1 MSDTRN
7 RILDLANQLT
17 QSKGFNGFSYL
28 DLAAEIGIKN
38 SSIHYHFKAKSDL
51 ALAMVKRHRE
61 MTVESFARLDQQIG
75 SPQDRL
81 KSVIQYFETDLRDE
95 KICLCGMM
103 AAEFQSISPDVRRE
117 LVLYFR
123 SFQDWLAKQFSEMAH
138 PNPPLAALQ
147 FLSALEGSLLLARLQ
162 GDVSVVR
169 QTLDDFVNG

>member
-1 MSDTRN
+1 MSDTRT
-7 RILDLANQLT
+7 RILDLADQFT

-51 ALAMVKRHRE
+51 ALAMVERHRKTTTE
-61 MTVESFARLDQQIG
+61 TLSQLDHRLE
-75 SPQDRL
+75 SPQERL
-81 KSVIQYFETDLRDE
+81 LSVIQYFESDLRDD

-103 AAEFQSISPDVRRE
+103 AAEFQSISPGVRRE
-117 LVLYFR
+117 LALFFR
-123 SFQDWLAKQFSEMAH
+123 DFQDWLSKQFSEMSY

-162 GDVSVVR
+162 GDTSVVS
-169 QTLDDFVNG
+169 QALDEFVNN

>member
-1 MSDTRN
+1 MADTRT
-7 RILDLANQLT
+7 RILDLANRLT

-51 ALAMVKRHRE
+51 ALAMVERHRR
-61 MTVESFARLDQQIG
+61 TTAESFSQLDHQLK
-75 SPQDRL
+75 SPQERL
-81 KSVIQYFETDLRDE
+81 AAVIQHFEADLRDE

-103 AAEFQSISPDVRRE
+103 AAEFQSISADVRRE

-123 SFQDWLAKQFSEMAH
+123 DFQDWLSKQFSETAR

-162 GDVSVVR
+162 GDVSVVS
-169 QTLDDFVNG
+169 QALDDFVNN

>member
-1 MSDTRN
+1 MADTRTH
-7 RILDLANQLT
+7 ILDLANQLT

-51 ALAMVKRHRE
+51 ALAMFERHRE
-61 MTVESFARLDQQIG
+61 TTAESFKRLDHQFE
-75 SPQDRL
+75 SSRDRL
-81 KSVIQYFETDLRDE
+81 KAVIQYFEAGLRDE

-103 AAEFQSISPDVRRE
+103 AAEFQSISADVRRE
-117 LVLYFR
+117 FVLYSR
-123 SFQDWLAKQFSEMAH
+123 DFQDWLSKQFFEMAR

-162 GDVSVVR
+162 GDVSVVS
-169 QTLDDFVNG
+169 QALHGFVNA